1 MNRKAK
7 LSFTAIK
14 AAATSYR
21 AAVVEALTD
30 FRKADERAKADAAQ
44 YKNETERYAEAKAS
58 IVSDT
63 RRRLDEARS
72 RLTESVKSEIET
84 LRGVLREHVAIR
96 PTDLFTSAL
105 KCYADFGLQPT
116 ETEIAALLE
125 LNGGAS
131 LGLRALSA
139 TLEKVQ
145 SPLRIEY
152 TTTDQFERDLADLGK
167 LGDQA
172 ACYAPLA
179 FHRENCLLYAN
190 TPNLRNG
197 IDTGDRWSSVT
208 LTIQSQLF
216 ESAIDDLKAMSERW
230 STETV
235 PSITQLKNYKD
246 GENSSAAEQF
256 IADREAVTNAAK
268 VSKDADGESIA
279 ARIAQEQAKADKR
292 AAEILNL
299 Y

>member
-7 LSFTAIK
+7 ISFTRIEG
-14 AAATSYR
+14 AATAYR
-21 AAVVEALTD
+21 AAVVEILTAYREKD
-30 FRKADERAKADAAQ
+30 ARAKADAAA
-44 YKNETERYAEAKAS
+44 YKDEDQRYAEAKAA
-58 IVSDT
+58 IVTDT
-63 RRRLDEARS
+63 RRQLDNARAK
-72 RLTESVKSEIET
+72 LTETVKGEVDA
-84 LRGVLREHVAIR
+84 LRGLLREHVSIR
-96 PTDLFTSAL
+96 PTGLFGDAL
-105 KCYADFGLQPT
+105 KFYGDYGLQPT

-139 TLEKVQ
+139 VLEKVQ

-167 LGDQA
+167 LGEWA
-172 ACYAPLA
+172 ACYAPLQL
-179 FHRENCLLYAN
+179 HHEICQLYVN

-197 IDTGDRWSSVT
+197 IDVGDKWGSVS
-208 LTIQSQLF
+208 LMVQSQLF
-216 ESAIDDLKAMSERW
+216 ESAIDDLRAMSERW

-235 PSITQLKNYKD
+235 PSITQLKDYKN
-246 GENSSAAEQF
+246 GEDASAAELF

-279 ARIAQEQAKADKR
+279 ARIAQEQARADKR